1 MLQPYGRIR
10 HFATLRGR
18 HAASS
23 LFDMGT
29 RLEHVIARNVTELR
43 AERELTQQDLAAS
56 MHDRG
61 FRWQSNRVAQIE
73 TLRRPVSLLEVVG
86 LSRVF
91 NVPVSRLLEGEDKID
106 LPSGATWPLAEVRAA
121 LAGEIETVSFAEAAT
136 WLLDDPAR
144 DDLRKVAKSLG
155 LDVKDL
161 QALAFRLWGV
171 PFHDEREKRL
181 GDVSGLS
188 KRSAQTKAG
197 HVTRALLAD
206 IREYLGEGKQ
216 RVDRLKELHAPGG
229 AARRA
234 QS

>member
-1 MLQPYGRIR
+1 MSMSP
-10 HFATLRGR
+10 
-18 HAASS
+18 
-23 LFDMGT
+23 
-29 RLEHVIARNVTELR
+29 RLEHVIARNVAELR
-43 AERELTQQDLAAS
+43 AERDATQHDLAAS

-73 TLRRPVSLLEVVG
+73 TLRRPVSLLEIVG

-91 NVPVSRLLEGEDKID
+91 GVPVSRLLAGEDKID
-106 LPSGATWPLAEVRAA
+106 LPSGAVMPLTEVIAA
-121 LAGEIETVSFAEAAT
+121 LAGEIETVSLPEAAT
-136 WLLDDPAR
+136 WLMDDPAR

-155 LDVKDL
+155 LDIKDL
-161 QALAFRLWGV
+161 QTLAFRLWGV
-171 PFHDEREKRL
+171 PFHAERERRL

-206 IREYLGEGKQ
+206 IRDYLGEGKQ